1 MKVSVI
7 ISVYN
12 GADILSVT
20 LPNLLNQDY
29 PNNKIEIII
38 VDDASTD
45 DTSQLLDSIKQKES
59 IIVFSHTENRG
70 RAATRNSGI
79 KLANGELLIFLD
91 CDIEVNSDFISRHVE
106 YHKNENVT
114 GVVSH
119 ICTRDTNSKDK
130 YHQYIFWGKRGV
142 SIIGEKKPIP
152 FKYFILGCS
161 SVKKEVIN
169 KTGFFNEI
177 LPTYGIDLE
186 YAYRLQNNFP
196 NGLYYSEKIIVFMY
210 KIKSLNEALLD
221 FHQYGQYNVPIIL
234 KEYPELAPYMAADFV
249 KSINGK
255 LTWKIFIGSVLINR
269 FIFLLA
275 RVILN
280 ITPFPLSNYLIR
292 YLLATSTAM
301 GYREHLNRIN

>member
-1 MKVSVI
+1 MSIVHHF
-7 ISVYN
+7 
-12 GADILSVT
+12 
-20 LPNLLNQDY
+20 Y
-29 PNNKIEIII
+29 P
-38 VDDASTD
+38 
-45 DTSQLLDSIKQKES
+45 
-59 IIVFSHTENRG
+59 
-70 RAATRNSGI
+70 
-79 KLANGELLIFLD
+79 
-91 CDIEVNSDFISRHVE
+91 
-106 YHKNENVT
+106 
-114 GVVSH
+114 
-119 ICTRDTNSKDK
+119 
-130 YHQYIFWGKRGV
+130 
-142 SIIGEKKPIP
+142 IGEKKPIP

-255 LTWKIFIGSVLINR
+255 LTWKIFMGSVLINR
-269 FIFLLA
+269 LIFLLA

-301 GYREHLNRIN
+301 GYRKHLKKIN